1 MNKGHSKLITL
12 SQLGFHDTTISHI
25 ECQLRG
31 GWQALDSTRSLQ
43 AFQGY
48 HATGDDCEIHLVRP
62 DELVRRLRMK
72 QGARIRVGSNAIT
85 FNSIDVIEELTID
98 EDKQQGKPSDKN
110 TVFNT
115 D

>member
-12 SQLGFHDTTISHI
+12 SQFDIHDTVITYI

-31 GWQALDSTRSLQ
+31 SWQGLDNIRNREE
-43 AFQGY
+43 FKGY

-62 DELVRRLRMK
+62 DELVRRFRMRE
-72 QGARIRVGSNAIT
+72 GAIIRLGSNAVT
-85 FNSIDVIEELTID
+85 FDSNQVIEELTID

>member
-1 MNKGHSKLITL
+1 MNKGHSKLIRM
-12 SQLGFHDTTISHI
+12 SQFGKHDTVITYI

-31 GWQALDSTRSLQ
+31 GWQGLDNTRSREE
-43 AFQGY
+43 FQGY

>member
-1 MNKGHSKLITL
+1 MNKSHSKLITL
-12 SQLGFHDTTISHI
+12 SESGDPTVISYI

-31 GWQALDSTRSLQ
+31 NWQSLDSPRVRDE
-43 AFQGY
+43 FRGY

-62 DELVRRLRMK
+62 DELVRRFRIK
-72 QGARIRVGSNAIT
+72 KGATVRIGSNAVT
-85 FNSIDVIEELTID
+85 FDSEQVIEELTID

-110 TVFNT
+110 TVFSK